1 MTSKG
6 HVPRA
11 STHRNQKM
19 IANLVKVS
27 LIAGTLL
34 LSACS
39 GVSLHRDYSV
49 DSVQPAGFGPGPT
62 NNPAKMN
69 FHGSALGNSFGEY
82 GSGLLHDD

>member
-1 MTSKG
+1 
-6 HVPRA
+6 
-11 STHRNQKM
+11 M

-27 LIAGTLL
+27 LIAGALL

-39 GVSLHRDYSV
+39 GVSSHSDYST

-62 NNPAKMN
+62 SSSPDKMN

-82 GSGLLHDD
+82 SSGLLHDD

>member
-1 MTSKG
+1 
-6 HVPRA
+6 
-11 STHRNQKM
+11 M

-27 LIAGTLL
+27 LLAGALL

-39 GVSLHRDYSV
+39 GVRAHRDFSA

-62 NNPAKMN
+62 SSNPDKMN

>member
-1 MTSKG
+1 MTTKD
-6 HVPRA
+6 HVPHT

-27 LIAGTLL
+27 LISGALL

-39 GVSLHRDYSV
+39 GVSAHRDDSA

-62 NNPAKMN
+62 SNPDQMN

>member
-1 MTSKG
+1 
-6 HVPRA
+6 
-11 STHRNQKM
+11 M

-27 LIAGTLL
+27 LIAGAVL

-39 GVSLHRDYSV
+39 GVNSHSDYSA

-62 NNPAKMN
+62 SSNPGKMS